1 MGVLP
6 EVRRGGGGS
15 MSEHYRKNKE
25 YDGCAGCVPVI
36 AACAAV
42 NGVTWWAASHL
53 VMWVA
58 SLIAGGAA

>member
-1 MGVLP
+1 
-6 EVRRGGGGS
+6 